1 MRYLPL
7 TATDR
12 AAMCDV
18 IGVKK
23 PEDLFVGIPEQ
34 TRIQGL
40 LPLPLHQPE
49 YVVEQYFQATAAK
62 NLNANDAPFFIGGGV
77 YRHHIPAAVDAL
89 IQRGEFLTSYTPYQ
103 PEISQGTLQ
112 YLFEFQTQ
120 VAMLT
125 GMDIAN
131 ASLYDGSTACVE
143 AIMMANR
150 VTKKNTAILVDGVHP
165 HYAEV
170 AETYAQM
177 TGFTVKTQSLDNITL
192 NATDISCVVVQYPDF
207 YGNIPDYRALS
218 QQCKANGILLIAV
231 CTEIVALGT
240 LEPPAAWGAD
250 IVVAEG
256 QSLGVPMSFGG
267 PHVGLFACKQELLR
281 QIPGRLCGQTVDTEG
296 RRSWVLTL
304 STREQHIRR
313 DKATSNICTN
323 SGLCAL
329 AFSIHLSLLGADGL
343 QKLAALNHAKAVHLA
358 ESLEAI
364 GIKLLNTT
372 FFNEFTVQLKKP
384 AAAVVEVLAKQGILG
399 GIPLS
404 RFYRDRPNDLL
415 LTTTELTTDADIKTL
430 CDALK
435 QEGC

>member
-1 MRYLPL
+1 
-7 TATDR
+7 
-12 AAMCDV
+12 MCET
-18 IGVKK
+18 IGIHQ
-23 PEDLFVGIPEQ
+23 PEDLFAGIPQ
-34 TRIQGL
+34 QARIQGL

-49 YVVEQYFQATAAK
+49 YVVEQYFKTAAAK
-62 NLNANDAPFFIGGGV
+62 NISSDTAPFFIGGGV

-150 VTKKNTAILVDGVHP
+150 VTKKNTAIIVDGVHP
-165 HYAEV
+165 HYTEV
-170 AETYAQM
+170 AETYAAM
-177 TGFTVKTQSLDNITL
+177 TGFSVAKQSLSAIALD
-192 NATDISCVVVQYPDF
+192 APDISCVVVQYPDF
-207 YGNIPDYRALS
+207 YGNIYDYRALS
-218 QQCKANGILLIAV
+218 QQCKAKGILLIAV
-231 CTEIVALGT
+231 CTEIVALGA
-240 LEPPAAWGAD
+240 LEPPALWGAD

-343 QKLAALNHAKAVHLA
+343 QKLAALNHAKAVQLA
-358 ESLEAI
+358 ESLEKI
-364 GIKLLNTT
+364 GVKILNET
-372 FFNEFTVQLKKP
+372 FFNEFTVRLSKP
-384 AAAVVEVLAKQGILG
+384 AATVVENLAQQGILA

-404 RFYRDRPNDLL
+404 RFYAERPNDLL
-415 LTTTELTTDADIKTL
+415 ITATELTTDADMQTL
-430 CDALK
+430 CAAL
-435 QEGC
+435 QQDLH